1 MNIRQKLLS
10 TDGGKSMFEIE
21 AEVVVDNM
29 PNFSQIHGLCI
40 ANIYTL
46 PLSACINNVLLLPD
60 LLL

>member
-29 PNFSQIHGLCI
+29 PNFSQIHG
-40 ANIYTL
+40 TL
-46 PLSACINNVLLLPD
+46 YRKYLHLTVVSLYK
-60 LLL
+60 